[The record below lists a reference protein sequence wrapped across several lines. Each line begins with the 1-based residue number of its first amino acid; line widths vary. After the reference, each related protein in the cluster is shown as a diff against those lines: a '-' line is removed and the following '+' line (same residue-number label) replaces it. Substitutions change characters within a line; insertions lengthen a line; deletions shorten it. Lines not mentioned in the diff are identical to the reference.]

1 MQEVQNDI
9 KYVFVAKY
17 LLEGKILEQLKVF
30 EKYLKAPVSI
40 IKPGSL
46 DYKVQ
51 KLVSK
56 LKTHKIDRISVM
68 LDWWNKDTKFL
79 KEEIRQWVEMKN
91 YDEIYEK
98 VRKAIQ
104 SIRKWS

>member
-1 MQEVQNDI
+1 
-9 KYVFVAKY
+9 
-17 LLEGKILEQLKVF
+17 
-30 EKYLKAPVSI
+30 
-40 IKPGSL
+40 
-46 DYKVQ
+46 
-51 KLVSK
+51 
-56 LKTHKIDRISVM
+56 M

-104 SIRKWS
+104 SIRK